1 MSWVDALV
9 LVIVIGLVAS
19 RFFKFPLPW
28 DGRPKDQRKGWREVV
43 EKFQP
48 SQKLQPKP
56 TQIEQAPGF
65 TDTTPQKAQQ
75 LRAKGKLVVPK
86 GMVGLAAIKAVDSAF
101 DEAAFLKGARDAY
114 GFFHEKWAVKDED
127 ALANLCAPRLLDELS
142 DNAPGKAPG
151 KVSDIKTAKIAG
163 ARLNGRTAIIDVDFE
178 ARHGAKLLKSRW
190 TLARAV
196 GGQDPNWELQSFQ
209 NR

>member
-9 LVIVIGLVAS
+9 LVIVVGLVAS

-28 DGRPKDQRKGWREVV
+28 DSRPKDQRKGWREVV

-48 SQKLQPKP
+48 SQKIEPQPLKG
-56 TQIEQAPGF
+56 EHAALADG
-65 TDTTPQKAQQ
+65 TPQKAQQ

-86 GMVGLAAIKAVDSAF
+86 GMVGLAAIKAVDPAF

-114 GFFHEKWAVKDED
+114 GFFHEKWAANDED
-127 ALANLCAPRLLDELS
+127 ALANLCAPRLLDDLS
-142 DNAPGKAPG
+142 DSAFGKAPG

-178 ARHGAKLLKSRW
+178 ARHGGKTLKSQW

-196 GGQDPNWELQSFQ
+196 GGMDPNWELQGFTPAK
-209 NR
+209 